1 MALITWSDDLSVNI
15 GSIDNQHKK
24 LVALVNNLHDAMS
37 TGKGQQALGKILDEL
52 IEYTKTHFVTEER
65 LMTAHSYPGYL
76 SHKKEHDGL
85 TQQVLSVHRDFKS
98 GKPVITVEIMRFLKD
113 WLSTHIKGTDQKYG
127 PFLISKGV
135 S

>member
-1 MALITWSDDLSVNI
+1 MSVNI
-15 GSIDNQHKK
+15 RSIDDQHKK

-37 TGKGQQALGKILDEL
+37 AGKGQQVLGKILDEL
-52 IEYTKTHFVTEER
+52 IEYTKTHFATEER
-65 LMTAHSYPGYL
+65 LMIAHTYPGYL

-85 TQQVLSVHRDFKS
+85 TQQVIAIHQDFKA

-113 WLSTHIKGTDQKYG
+113 WLGRHIKGTDQKYG

-135 S
+135 A

>member
-15 GSIDNQHKK
+15 GSIDAQHKK
-24 LVALVNNLHDAMS
+24 LVALVNTLHDAMS
-37 TGKGQQALGKILDEL
+37 SGKGQQALGKILDEL
-52 IEYTKTHFVTEER
+52 IEYTKSHFATEER
-65 LMTAHSYPGYL
+65 LMTTHVYPGYL

-85 TQQVLSVHRDFKS
+85 TQQVLTVHQDFKA

-113 WLSTHIKGTDQKYG
+113 WLSRHIQGTDKKYS

-135 S
+135 V